1 LVYKGIKLRMV
12 KNYLYVIV
20 FILKYYETVFRML
33 INLYD
38 VTS

>member
-1 LVYKGIKLRMV
+1 MV
-12 KNYLYVIV
+12 KNYLYVTV
-20 FILKYYETVFRML
+20 FILKYYATVFRML